1 MSLYGLIGQTLTH
14 SFSKKYFSEKF
25 AAEGIAAS
33 YELFE
38 LPEISDL
45 HLLLGSGQRLRGLNV
60 TIPYKQEVIS
70 FLDQLSVAAKE
81 VGAVNTIAFREDGLV
96 GYNTDIIGFQR
107 SLLENWEGEIP
118 DSALILGTG
127 GASKAVRYVLQHLGI
142 PDDAIWL
149 ASRAPVE
156 PQQIAYS
163 NLRDLDWNKMK
174 WVINTTPLGTY
185 PDIERKPDIPY
196 EKLGEEHLA
205 FDLVYNP
212 AETAFMA
219 ACALCGA
226 KTVNGYDMLVYQAE
240 ASWEI
245 WNS

>member
-25 AAEGIAAS
+25 AAEGIDGS

-38 LPEISDL
+38 LPEITDL
-45 HLLLGSGQRLRGLNV
+45 QNLLGSGQALRGLNV
-60 TIPYKQEVIS
+60 TIPYKQEVIP
-70 FLDQLSVAAKE
+70 FLDQLSVAARE
-81 VGAVNTIAFREDGLV
+81 VGAVNTIAFRDGELI

-107 SLLENWEGEIP
+107 SLLENWEEELP
-118 DSALILGTG
+118 KAALILGTG

-142 PDDAIWL
+142 PEASIWQ
-149 ASRAPVE
+149 ASRKPTEA
-156 PQQIAYS
+156 QHIAYS
-163 NLRDLDWNKMK
+163 SLRDLDWKEVR

-185 PDIERKPDIPY
+185 PNTAEKPDIPY
-196 EKLGEEHLA
+196 EKLSTGHLA

-212 AETAFMA
+212 PVTGFLESA
-219 ACALCGA
+219 ALCGA